1 MPKMDWISH
10 YLYALSF
17 LNDPL
22 TYKIYKKF
30 NSLSI
35 KFGWG
40 YVVGDLRLDSS
51 KKQFSILLFSII
63 TGRARVPKKILGV
76 QGPKKFWMPWR
87 MTQNW
92 ISKKT
97 SLAKYYSEIV
107 GGPWPPSLSLT
118 LLGSLRAALRITK

>member
-10 YLYALSF
+10 CLYALSF

-22 TYKIYKKF
+22 TYKILKKC

-40 YVVGDLRLDSS
+40 YVAGDLRLDSS
-51 KKQFSILLFSII
+51 KKQFSILLFKII
-63 TGRARVPKKILGV
+63 TARVPKKILGV

-87 MTQNW
+87 MTQKW

-97 SLAKYYSEIV
+97 SLAKYSSEIV
-107 GGPWPPSLSLT
+107 GGPWPPSLGLT